1 MLQPYYQSVGFMYMS
16 VPAVKTLK
24 TPKTTTLKA
33 HKVEMFTRGKN
44 VLWKWCLKIPRMI
57 S

>member
-1 MLQPYYQSVGFMYMS
+1 MS

-33 HKVEMFTRGKN
+33 HTIEMFTRGKKCTLEMVFKN
-44 VLWKWCLKIPRMI
+44 SPNDFMKN
-57 S
+57 